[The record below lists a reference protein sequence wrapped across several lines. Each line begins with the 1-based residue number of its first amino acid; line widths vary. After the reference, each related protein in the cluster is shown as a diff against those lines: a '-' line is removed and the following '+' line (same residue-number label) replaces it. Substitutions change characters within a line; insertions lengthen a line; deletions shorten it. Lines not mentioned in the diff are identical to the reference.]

1 MHTNAYAATHMNN
14 NKFSHTKAF
23 SKMGIS
29 KNEIKTSKA
38 NLYTTITIPTSA
50 MYTNAYTTT
59 LMNKKKFSHT
69 KAFNKMS
76 ISKIQSEANLYT
88 TITAYQ

>member
-1 MHTNAYAATHMNN
+1 MHTNAYATTHMNN

-38 NLYTTITIPTSA
+38 NLYTIITIPTSA
-50 MYTNAYTTT
+50 MYTNTYTNYYTNFYQKTTT
-59 LMNKKKFSHT
+59 HMKKHEFSHT
-69 KAFNKMS
+69 IKPLTKWASPKM
-76 ISKIQSEANLYT
+76 Q
-88 TITAYQ
+88 